1 MIEVLCVICEDRKLG
16 GGISVPPMT
25 VGVGESRRVIDDID
39 DKGG

>member
-16 GGISVPPMT
+16 GGISVSAYGR
-25 VGVGESRRVIDDID
+25 GVGESRRVIDDID